1 MKEEITEFIEKA
13 ERSLKVAESL
23 FESED
28 FDFAVSRAYYSMFYM
43 AQACLLTKNLSFS
56 KHSGVISAFNLQ
68 FVKTDTFDKKYFK
81 SLRFAFN
88 QRQIGDY
95 ESSKNISKDTAK
107 RTIDGAITFIKVTK
121 IYLESFIERGDE

>member
-43 AQACLLTKNLSFS
+43 AQACLFTKNLSL
-56 KHSGVISAFNLQ
+56 K
-68 FVKTDTFDKKYFK
+68 
-81 SLRFAFN
+81 
-88 QRQIGDY
+88 
-95 ESSKNISKDTAK
+95 
-107 RTIDGAITFIKVTK
+107 
-121 IYLESFIERGDE
+121 

>member
-1 MKEEITEFIEKA
+1 MKEEIAEFIEKA

-56 KHSGVISAFNLQ
+56 KHSGVISAFNQQ
-68 FVKTDTFDKKYFK
+68 FVKTGIFDSQYFK
-81 SLRFAFN
+81 ALRFAFN

-95 ESSKNISKDTAK
+95 ESSQNISKDIAQ
-107 RTIDGAITFIKVTK
+107 RTIDGAIAFIKVTK
-121 IYLESFIERGDE
+121 MYLESLE

>member
-1 MKEEITEFIEKA
+1 LREEITEFIEKA
-13 ERSLKVAESL
+13 ERGLKVAESL

-68 FVKTDTFDKKYFK
+68 FVKTGTFDKKYFK

-88 QRQIGDY
+88 QRQIG
-95 ESSKNISKDTAK
+95 S
-107 RTIDGAITFIKVTK
+107 G
-121 IYLESFIERGDE
+121 LPP